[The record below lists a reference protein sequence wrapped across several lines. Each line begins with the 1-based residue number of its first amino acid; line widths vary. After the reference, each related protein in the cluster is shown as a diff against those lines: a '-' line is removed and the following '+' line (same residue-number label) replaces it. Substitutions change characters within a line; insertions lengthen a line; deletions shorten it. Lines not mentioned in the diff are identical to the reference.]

1 MTLNTAPEEEEST
14 AEVALDPRNLSD
26 TILDSWDSHSDEILS
41 NDQFKDELEKEKQEK
56 AELQEMLGTNRYAP
70 DIFHC
75 DYKYFLSQ
83 HQIFFIPT
91 SNIFSLDTSP
101 ESSDSFPLKSPPR
114 RGAQPSP
121 APALSALTPHRTA
134 TCWTPGTPQTTS
146 SFINSSRP
154 PETLEIPLDNKSLSA
169 GNNNK
174 QTSIIS
180 QFPLN

>member
-1 MTLNTAPEEEEST
+1 M
-14 AEVALDPRNLSD
+14 ALDPRNLSD
-26 TILDSWDSHSDEILS
+26 TILDSWDSHSDKILS

-114 RGAQPSP
+114 CP
-121 APALSALTPHRTA
+121 APPPRCPPSRRIVLRPAEHQGPRKQHHHSSTPPAHPKHSRSP
-134 TCWTPGTPQTTS
+134 WTTS
-146 SFINSSRP
+146 PCLQVTTHSFSEWSF
-154 PETLEIPLDNKSLSA
+154 EVLK
-169 GNNNK
+169 
-174 QTSIIS
+174 
-180 QFPLN
+180 

>member
-1 MTLNTAPEEEEST
+1 
-14 AEVALDPRNLSD
+14 VALDPLNLSD

-75 DYKYFLSQ
+75 DYKYFLLQ

-114 RGAQPSP
+114 RGAQPPPRCPPSRRIVLRPAEHQGPRKQHHHSSTPPAHPKHSRSP
-121 APALSALTPHRTA
+121 
-134 TCWTPGTPQTTS
+134 WTTS
-146 SFINSSRP
+146 P
-154 PETLEIPLDNKSLSA
+154 CLQVTTT
-169 GNNNK
+169 NK
-174 QTSIIS
+174 QA
-180 QFPLN
+180 

>member
-1 MTLNTAPEEEEST
+1 MARLTMTLNTAPEEEEST

-26 TILDSWDSHSDEILS
+26 TILDSWDSHSDKILS

-56 AELQEMLGTNRYAP
+56 AELQELLGTNRYAP

-114 RGAQPSP
+114 RGAQPRPRAVRPHAASYCDLLDTRDP
-121 APALSALTPHRTA
+121 ANNIIIHQLLPPTRNTRYP
-134 TCWTPGTPQTTS
+134 PGQQVPVC
-146 SFINSSRP
+146 R
-154 PETLEIPLDNKSLSA
+154 
-169 GNNNK
+169 
-174 QTSIIS
+174 
-180 QFPLN
+180 